1 MDDINQ
7 VIITV
12 HLVHGEPLKFSLEPS
27 EAKKMGVSEDIE
39 RALQRISMAI
49 EADNKLSIIPYSNIK
64 YVEIDPAP
72 PELPLTIIQ
81 GAKQI
86 LG

>member
-1 MDDINQ
+1 MANNNQ

-27 EAKKMGVSEDIE
+27 EAKKLGVSEDLE
-39 RALQRISMAI
+39 RALERNSMAI
-49 EADNKLSIIPYSNIK
+49 EADNKLQIIPYSNIK

-72 PELPLTIIQ
+72 PGLPFTIIQ

-86 LG
+86 